1 MTYDFS
7 GTFNYGGDN
16 RTGFLTNT
24 YLPNNYPSVHK
35 EDYNF
40 SVETALQAMI
50 DAGVPPS
57 KISLGIPSYGRALS
71 NLPTP
76 STTDSTF
83 LFSAIDEKTV
93 IPRGDQ
99 DGPACDQIISHWSN
113 DNACQGM
120 FSYQYI
126 IHKLLPSN
134 TLTVTDHRENSG
146 NVPNGTT
153 AFGTW
158 SAPETPHFSVTII
171 NKNEASGSV
180 EISDGSSRFNT
191 NGYLAKGS
199 YTYTPDPSS
208 APRLSTIE
216 GHDNL
221 QASFTYWKQTISC
234 QGTVNFDHDLTV
246 TVDANPVPG
255 CTIR

>member
-1 MTYDFS
+1 
-7 GTFNYGGDN
+7 
-16 RTGFLTNT
+16 
-24 YLPNNYPSVHK
+24 
-35 EDYNF
+35 
-40 SVETALQAMI
+40 
-50 DAGVPPS
+50 
-57 KISLGIPSYGRALS
+57 
-71 NLPTP
+71 
-76 STTDSTF
+76 
-83 LFSAIDEKTV
+83 
-93 IPRGDQ
+93 
-99 DGPACDQIISHWSN
+99 
-113 DNACQGM
+113 
-120 FSYQYI
+120 
-126 IHKLLPSN
+126 LPSN